1 MVLRLRCMA
10 TVFAG
15 VVAMAALSAQAA
27 EPNSRGRSDR
37 QAFLGL
43 WEGIDLLDGSTVHF
57 SITDIERDGDL
68 EMVLTESF
76 FTFCAR
82 LGENY
87 SQGRGIITGQGR
99 VVNSVLKANTR
110 FTCINDEGVPGK
122 PEVGP
127 FDYPLKD
134 GGRILVVPG
143 VDAETPD
150 VLLHRVAR

>member
-1 MVLRLRCMA
+1 MVLRLRCTA

-27 EPNSRGRSDR
+27 EPNSRVRSDR

-43 WEGIDLLDGSTVHF
+43 WEGIDPLDGSTVHF

-82 LGENY
+82 LGKDY
-87 SQGRGIITGQGR
+87 SQGQGIITGQGR
-99 VVNSVLKANTR
+99 VVNSVLRANTR
-110 FTCINDEGVPGK
+110 FTCIKDEGVPGK